1 MAGDA
6 DEGVGRPRP
15 QVGRHIDPAFDRDIG
30 SGSGLDHA
38 EGKHVAGPSLQT
50 RPHGDGL
57 AIQCRRSGPSGEGE
71 DAIIGKFECGSDVRG
86 LQAGIALIITDEQ
99 IARTQR
105 ELVHRSR
112 RWHADG
118 IVPGAPQIL
127 HRRREATGG
136 DIHVRVHWY
145 STSNR
150 WLLTPCGSRRNSAGE
165 NSMSRCKY
173 RKLPS
178 STWERV

>member
-1 MAGDA
+1 
-6 DEGVGRPRP
+6 
-15 QVGRHIDPAFDRDIG
+15 
-30 SGSGLDHA
+30 
-38 EGKHVAGPSLQT
+38 
-50 RPHGDGL
+50 
-57 AIQCRRSGPSGEGE
+57 

-86 LQAGIALIITDEQ
+86 FQAGSALIITDEQ

-105 ELVHRSR
+105 ELVDRSR
-112 RWHADG
+112 RGHADG

-136 DIHVRVHWY
+136 DIHVPVHSY

-150 WLLTPCGSRRNSAGE
+150 RSLTPCGSRRNSAGG
-165 NSMSRCKY
+165 NSTSRCKY
-173 RKLPS
+173 RQLPS